1 MVTSTGIILPLLIF
15 IALVCLF
22 IGVMKLRD
30 KKTVFG
36 IVLLVIVVALAILIV
51 VLAKEF
57 YFHQQIMN
65 MIFNGG
71 DMPENF

>member
-1 MVTSTGIILPLLIF
+1 MVTSSGIILPILIF

-30 KKTVFG
+30 KKIVFG
-36 IVLLVIVVALAILIV
+36 VVMLVIVVALIILIV

-57 YFHQQIMN
+57 YFYQQMMN

-71 DMPENF
+71 DMPDNF